1 MPRIAFLTL
10 AVLLAA
16 PPAVAG
22 GIDQT
27 RIKELRALVEQD
39 CGSCHGLTRQG
50 GLGSPLT
57 VDALADKPADALV
70 AAILDGRPG
79 TPMPPWRGLL
89 SEGEVEW
96 IARMLKG
103 EADREP

>member
-1 MPRIAFLTL
+1 MPRIFAFALVLTL
-10 AVLLAA
+10 AAA
-16 PPAVAG
+16 PAAAMERARA
-22 GIDQT
+22 D
-27 RIKELRALVEQD
+27 ELQAMVEQD

-50 GLGSPLT
+50 GLGVPLT
-57 VDALADKPADALV
+57 PAALADKPAESLA

-89 SEGEVEW
+89 NDGDAEW

-103 EADREP
+103 EDVHVR